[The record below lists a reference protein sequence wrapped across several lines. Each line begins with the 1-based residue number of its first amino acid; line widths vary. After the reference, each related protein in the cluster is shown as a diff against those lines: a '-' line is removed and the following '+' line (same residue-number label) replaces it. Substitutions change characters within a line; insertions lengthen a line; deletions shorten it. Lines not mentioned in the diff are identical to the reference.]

1 MRTVLNIDSGW
12 KFTKEGETVAVD
24 LPHSFNAEDGQ
35 LRPDYYRGKCS
46 YSKKLPP
53 LEGGS
58 WLEING
64 ANSVA
69 EVYLGNRK
77 IAEHRGGYSMFRVE
91 LTPYLKESD
100 ELRIDVDNSDFD
112 DVYPSTADF
121 TFYGGLYRDVNVIT
135 GLGKKHFALDSGRNG
150 VFVTPEVLKDGNGK
164 LTVKTVVRGVE
175 TGDEIKLTLTD
186 RDGKVAASL
195 TAATA
200 AGEYSLDVSDVSLW
214 NGTAE
219 PYLYTLRCELYSAGV
234 KEDEV
239 TVKTGFRTVTFDAE
253 KGCFLNG
260 KHIKLKGVSRH
271 QDRLGKGNALSLD
284 DHREDVRLILEV
296 GANSVRL
303 AHYQQDERF
312 YDLCDEN
319 GLLVWAEVPVI
330 SRYSPAKQA
339 NAKSQ
344 LTELITQNYNHPS
357 IFCWGVQN
365 EITIGG
371 KAKGVEPAI
380 KELNA
385 LAHSLDPTRP
395 TTSAQVM
402 MCAPDSSLNK
412 ITDIQGYNL
421 YYGWYVEKYT
431 SLGSWLDNFHKIN
444 PEVKLC
450 LSEYGAEAVLRYQTE
465 IGEQGDY
472 TEEYQAIL
480 HNHYAREIA
489 ARDWMWGSYVWNMF
503 DFGSANRNEA
513 GVKGRNNK
521 GLVTFDRKT
530 RKDAFYVYKAYWS
543 DEKFVKI
550 LGSRYARRPVGATTV
565 TACSNLS
572 EVTLTVN
579 GVSYTSAC
587 DKVVRFEG
595 IEIKPGE
602 NTVTLTAGDLKDEA
616 VFTGIDAPDPEYKM
630 PAGATSFVKN
640 WFRSEGGDSSAYYS
654 LNDRVGALM
663 KSPEIQSA
671 VSSFLGKKKSM
682 KILARLAAPFKV
694 STLLKLARI
703 DPQLGDIVAS
713 YLQTIPKKK

>member
-35 LRPDYYRGKCS
+35 SRPDYYRGKCS

-150 VFVTPEVLKDGNGK
+150 VLVTPEVLKDGNGK

-200 AGEYSLDVSDVSLW
+200 AGEYSLDVSNVSLW

-284 DHREDVRLILEV
+284 DHREDVRLILEA

-385 LAHSLDPTRP
+385 LAHSLDSTRP

-444 PEVKLC
+444 PKVKLC

-602 NTVTLTAGDLKDEA
+602 NKVTLTAGDLKDEA

-694 STLLKLARI
+694 STLLKLAHI

>member
-35 LRPDYYRGKCS
+35 SRPDYYRGKCS

-200 AGEYSLDVSDVSLW
+200 AGEYSLDVSNVSLW

-431 SLGSWLDNFHKIN
+431 SLGTWLDNFHKIN

-602 NTVTLTAGDLKDEA
+602 NKVTLTAGDLKDEA

-703 DPQLGDIVAS
+703 DPQLCDIVAS

>member
-444 PEVKLC
+444 HEVKLC

>member
-35 LRPDYYRGKCS
+35 SRPDYYRGKCS

-200 AGEYSLDVSDVSLW
+200 AGEYSLDVSNVSLW

-565 TACSNLS
+565 TACSN
-572 EVTLTVN
+572 
-579 GVSYTSAC
+579 
-587 DKVVRFEG
+587 
-595 IEIKPGE
+595 
-602 NTVTLTAGDLKDEA
+602 
-616 VFTGIDAPDPEYKM
+616 
-630 PAGATSFVKN
+630 
-640 WFRSEGGDSSAYYS
+640 
-654 LNDRVGALM
+654 
-663 KSPEIQSA
+663 
-671 VSSFLGKKKSM
+671 
-682 KILARLAAPFKV
+682 
-694 STLLKLARI
+694 
-703 DPQLGDIVAS
+703 
-713 YLQTIPKKK
+713 

>member
-1 MRTVLNIDSGW
+1 MRTVININAGW
-12 KFTKEGETVAVD
+12 KFTKESESFNVD
-24 LPHSFNAEDGQ
+24 LPHSYNAEDGQ
-35 LRPDYYRGKCS
+35 RQADYFRGKCS
-46 YSKKLPP
+46 YEKDLPC
-53 LEGGS
+53 LEGES

-69 EVYLGNRK
+69 EVFINGRK
-77 IAEHRGGYSMFRVE
+77 IKEHRGGYSMFRVD
-91 LTPYLKESD
+91 LTPYLTGNDK
-100 ELRIDVDNSDFD
+100 LRIDVDNSDFD

-121 TFYGGLYRDVNVIT
+121 TFYGGIYRDVNIVT
-135 GLGKKHFALDSGRNG
+135 GLSKKHFALDSGRNG
-150 VFVTPEVLKDGNGK
+150 VYVTPELLKGGDGR
-164 LTVKTVVRGVE
+164 LSVKTAIANAGE
-175 TGDEIKLTLTD
+175 GDELKLTLRD
-186 RDGKVAASL
+186 REGKIAASL
-195 TAATA
+195 TAPAA
-200 AGEYSLDVSDVSLW
+200 AGEYSVDVKNVSLW
-214 NGTAE
+214 NGIAD
-219 PYLYTLRCELYSAGV
+219 PYLYTLTCELYSAGV
-234 KEDEV
+234 KVDEV
-239 TVKTGFRTVTFDAE
+239 TVRTGFRTVTFDAE

-271 QDRLGKGNALSLD
+271 QDRLG
-284 DHREDVRLILEV
+284 
-296 GANSVRL
+296 
-303 AHYQQDERF
+303 
-312 YDLCDEN
+312 
-319 GLLVWAEVPVI
+319 LLVWAEVPVI
-330 SRYSPAKQA
+330 SRFSPAKQE

-380 KELNA
+380 RELNA
-385 LAHSLDPTRP
+385 LAHSLDHSRL

-431 SLGSWLDNFHKIN
+431 SLGSWLDNFHRIN

-450 LSEYGAEAVLRYQTE
+450 LSEYGAEAILRYQSET
-465 IGEQGDY
+465 GEQGDY
-472 TEEYQAIL
+472 TEEYQAVL
-480 HNHYAREIA
+480 HDHYAREIG

-503 DFGSANRNEA
+503 DFGAANRNEA
-513 GVKGRNNK
+513 GVTGRNNK

-530 RKDAFYVYKAYWS
+530 RKDAFYVYKAHWS
-543 DEKFVKI
+543 DEKFVRI
-550 LGSRYARRPVGATTV
+550 LGSRYARRPVGITTV

-579 GVSYTSAC
+579 GVGYTAKC

-602 NTVTLTAGDLKDEA
+602 NKVVLTAGDLKDEA
-616 VFTGIDAPDPEYKM
+616 VFTGVDAPDPDYKM
-630 PAGATSFVKN
+630 PEGAASFVKN
-640 WFRSEGGDSSAYYS
+640 WFRSEGGESSAYYS

-663 KSPEIQSA
+663 KSPEIQTA
-671 VSSFLGKKKSM
+671 INSFLGKKKSV
-682 KILARLAAPFKV
+682 KALAFLVKPFKV
-694 STLLKLARI
+694 STLMKIARI
-703 DPQLGDIVAS
+703 DPQLADIVAN

>member
-35 LRPDYYRGKCS
+35 SRPDYYRGKCS

-200 AGEYSLDVSDVSLW
+200 AGEYSLDVSNVSLW

-385 LAHSLDPTRP
+385 LAHSLDSTRP

-579 GVSYTSAC
+579 GVSYTSAG

-602 NTVTLTAGDLKDEA
+602 NKVTLTAGDLKDEA

-663 KSPEIQSA
+663 KSPEIQTA
-671 VSSFLGKKKSM
+671 INSFLGKKKSM
-682 KILARLAAPFKV
+682 KALAFLAKPFRV
-694 STLLKLARI
+694 STLLKLGRI
-703 DPQLGDIVAS
+703 DPQLCDIVAS

>member
-35 LRPDYYRGKCS
+35 SRPDYYRGKCS

-385 LAHSLDPTRP
+385 LAHSLDSTHP

-431 SLGSWLDNFHKIN
+431 SLGTWLDNFHKIN

-602 NTVTLTAGDLKDEA
+602 NKVTLTAGDLKDEA

>member
-35 LRPDYYRGKCS
+35 SRPDYYRGKCS

-164 LTVKTVVRGVE
+164 LTVKTVVRGAE
-175 TGDEIKLTLTD
+175 EGDEIKLTLTD

-200 AGEYSLDVSDVSLW
+200 AGEYSLDVSNVSLW

-239 TVKTGFRTVTFDAE
+239 TVKTGFRTITFDSE

-602 NTVTLTAGDLKDEA
+602 NKVTLTAGDLKDEA

-694 STLLKLARI
+694 STLLKLAHI

>member
-1 MRTVLNIDSGW
+1 MRTVININAGW
-12 KFTKEGETVAVD
+12 KFTKESESFNVD
-24 LPHSFNAEDGQ
+24 LPHSYNAEDGQ
-35 LRPDYYRGKCS
+35 RQADYFRGKCS
-46 YSKKLPP
+46 YEKDLPR
-53 LEGGS
+53 LEGES

-69 EVYLGNRK
+69 EVFINDRK
-77 IAEHRGGYSMFRVE
+77 IKEHRGGYSMFRVD
-91 LTPYLKESD
+91 LTPYLTGNDK
-100 ELRIDVDNSDFD
+100 LRIDVDNSDFD

-121 TFYGGLYRDVNVIT
+121 TFYGGIYRDVNIVT
-135 GLGKKHFALDSGRNG
+135 GLSKKHFALDSGRNG
-150 VFVTPEVLKDGNGK
+150 VYVTPELLKGGDGR
-164 LTVKTVVRGVE
+164 LSVKTAIANAGE
-175 TGDEIKLTLTD
+175 GDELKLTLRD
-186 RDGKVAASL
+186 REGKIAASL
-195 TAATA
+195 TAPAA
-200 AGEYSLDVSDVSLW
+200 AGEYSVDVKNVSLW
-214 NGTAE
+214 NGIAD
-219 PYLYTLRCELYSAGV
+219 PYLYTLTCELYSAGV
-234 KEDEV
+234 KVDEV
-239 TVKTGFRTVTFDAE
+239 TVRTGFRTVTFDAE

-271 QDRLGKGNALSLD
+271 QDRLGKGNALSYS
-284 DHREDVRLILEV
+284 DHKEDVGLILEA

-303 AHYQQDERF
+303 AHYQQDEKF
-312 YDLCDEN
+312 YDLCDES

-330 SRYSPAKQA
+330 SRFSPAKQE

-380 KELNA
+380 RELNA
-385 LAHSLDPTRP
+385 LAHSLDHSRL

-450 LSEYGAEAVLRYQTE
+450 LSEYGAEAILRYQSET
-465 IGEQGDY
+465 GEQGDY
-472 TEEYQAIL
+472 TEEYQAVL
-480 HNHYAREIA
+480 HDHYAREIG

-513 GVKGRNNK
+513 GVTGRNNK

-530 RKDAFYVYKAYWS
+530 RKDAFYVYKAHWS
-543 DEKFVKI
+543 DEKFVRI
-550 LGSRYARRPVGATTV
+550 LGSRYARRPVGITTV

-579 GVSYTSAC
+579 GVGYTAKC

-602 NTVTLTAGDLKDEA
+602 NKVVLTAGDLKDEA
-616 VFTGIDAPDPEYKM
+616 VFTGVDAPDPDYKM
-630 PAGATSFVKN
+630 PEGAASFVKN
-640 WFRSEGGDSSAYYS
+640 WFRSEGGESSAYYS

-663 KSPEIQSA
+663 KSPEIQTA
-671 VSSFLGKKKSM
+671 INSFLGKKKSV
-682 KILARLAAPFKV
+682 KALAFLVKPFKV
-694 STLLKLARI
+694 STLMKIARI
-703 DPQLGDIVAS
+703 DPQLADIVAN
-713 YLQTIPKKK
+713 YLQKKKKKK

>member
-35 LRPDYYRGKCS
+35 SRPDYYRGKCS

-385 LAHSLDPTRP
+385 LAHSLDSTRP

-444 PEVKLC
+444 HEVKLC

-602 NTVTLTAGDLKDEA
+602 NKVTLTAGDLKDEA